1 MAISKDQAL
10 YNITKAYLDYCV
22 SNRLY
27 WDVISGNQRDIERDY
42 HSDRATYQ
50 AMRQCYLECGILT
63 YDEMDAATENKY
75 KLEKIKQPE

>member
-10 YNITKAYLDYCV
+10 YNITKAYLDFCV
-22 SNRLY
+22 SNRLFL
-27 WDVISGNQRDIERDY
+27 DTLSTIETDRDY
-42 HSDRATYQ
+42 HSDKATYQ

-63 YDEMDAATENKY
+63 YEEMDKATENKY

>member
-10 YNITKAYLDYCV
+10 YNITKAYLDFCV
-22 SNRLY
+22 SNRLF
-27 WDVISGNQRDIERDY
+27 WDTLSTIETDRDY
-42 HSDRATYQ
+42 HADKATYQ

-75 KLEKIKQPE
+75 KLEKIKQAE